1 MKKIFIVLCMIGF
14 VTVAF
19 AVDANSVSTRSTV
32 KPDITITVMSAG
44 NFCEDGEQPIGG
56 DYFPGGGDSDI
67 QITLP
72 ERPSPNTPITIGGGG
87 LMPDPKKIYDGYDP
101 DFNHE

>member
-1 MKKIFIVLCMIGF
+1 MKKFFIVLCMIGF

-72 ERPSPNTPITIGGGG
+72 QNTHWHPSVVIGGGG
-87 LMPDPKKIYDGYDP
+87 PMPDPKKIYDGYDP